1 METISTDLESEKL
14 KEISRLTGQLAE
26 TIEEKNEEVSEK
38 DFARILVENGYRDET
53 LITDK
58 EGFNR
63 VTTQKRMEILEELSQ
78 KEIGSVKE
86 LADELGRDR
95 GNLSRDLE
103 ILFQEDMIDYQ
114 HDGKKKKPVLKHTRV
129 VPEPVEII

>member
-1 METISTDLESEKL
+1 MKTISTDLESEEL

-26 TIEEKNEEVSEK
+26 NIEKKEKEVSNK
-38 DFARILVENGYRDET
+38 NFAQILVENGYGEET

-63 VTTQKRMEILEELSQ
+63 VTTLKRMEILEKLNRE
-78 KEIGSVKE
+78 EIGSVKQ
-86 LADELGRDR
+86 LADELERDG

-103 ILFQEDMIDYQ
+103 ILFQEDMIEYQ
-114 HDGKKKKPVLKHTRV
+114 HDGKKKKPVLKHTKIV
-129 VPEPVEII
+129 IEPLEIE